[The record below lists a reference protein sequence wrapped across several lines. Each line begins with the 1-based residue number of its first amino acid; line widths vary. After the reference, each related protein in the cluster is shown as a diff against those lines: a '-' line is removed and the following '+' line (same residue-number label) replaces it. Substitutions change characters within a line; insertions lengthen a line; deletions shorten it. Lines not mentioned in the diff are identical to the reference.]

1 MRRLF
6 SLIFVLAMFA
16 ASSIAE
22 DSAVCKSASNP
33 IVGKCFRFRGRLG
46 MYNGGHSYWVWK
58 VGTSHRYWVEGDLP
72 GEGQFDWDHFYWG
85 NFDACPTT
93 KFRKGDAQGICVQS
107 MGKLIRTERKN

>member
-1 MRRLF
+1 
-6 SLIFVLAMFA
+6 
-16 ASSIAE
+16 
-22 DSAVCKSASNP
+22 
-33 IVGKCFRFRGRLG
+33 

-93 KFRKGDAQGICVQS
+93 RFRKGDAQGICVQS